1 MRYVSKY
8 SRECQSLQRWLSD
21 SGPRRKWVDT
31 GERGLLASQNL
42 RKREKLLFVPPSLVI
57 AADSVWTNGEAG
69 EVMKRFDVSDLPL
82 LATCASI
89 DDDAAAV
96 ADEGARLA
104 VHGRIDAN
112 ATEFQELLDSLKAI
126 CSPISLR
133 VSKEAE
139 KVKSWLEKNEAE
151 QKKSSLWKK
160 PVFTSNEVYT
170 KVFNLQDKVSKVYR
184 ISKPKPKTTKNDN
197 TLKE

>member
-1 MRYVSKY
+1 MTMHPRSKFPQLNPRVHGHNTDVP
-8 SRECQSLQRWLSD
+8 SKNIVKSLREIGKVESLERFPTLLENASLFRDGSPIQA
-21 SGPRRKWVDT
+21 PRRKWVDT

-57 AADSVWTNGEAG
+57 AADSVRTNGEAG
-69 EVMKRFDVSDLPL
+69 EVMKRFDVPDLPL

-133 VSKEAE
+133 VRGAYSTT
-139 KVKSWLEKNEAE
+139 
-151 QKKSSLWKK
+151 SS
-160 PVFTSNEVYT
+160 S
-170 KVFNLQDKVSKVYR
+170 
-184 ISKPKPKTTKNDN
+184 
-197 TLKE
+197 

>member
-1 MRYVSKY
+1 MTKARVS
-8 SRECQSLQRWLSD
+8 SPGEHDRVAGPLAGEHDHGAVENASLFRDGSPIQA
-21 SGPRRKWVDT
+21 PRRKWVDI

-57 AADSVWTNGEAG
+57 AADSVRTNGEAG
-69 EVMKRFDVSDLPL
+69 EVMKRFDVPDLPL

-133 VSKEAE
+133 VSK
-139 KVKSWLEKNEAE
+139 
-151 QKKSSLWKK
+151 
-160 PVFTSNEVYT
+160 VY
-170 KVFNLQDKVSKVYR
+170 K
-184 ISKPKPKTTKNDN
+184 IPKPKPKTTKNDN